1 MLIDILYK
9 LKNRR
14 GYMKNIFFNQCQE
27 FLTVH
32 ELSKKIFV
40 SKKTIYRMIA
50 TKKVKSLK
58 IGGIYLIK
66 TSSVKTLFEEV

>member
-1 MLIDILYK
+1 
-9 LKNRR
+9 
-14 GYMKNIFFNQCQE
+14 MKNIFFNQCKE
-27 FLTVH
+27 FLTVQ

-58 IGGIYLIK
+58 VGGIYLIK
-66 TSSVKTLFEEV
+66 TSSVKSLIEEV